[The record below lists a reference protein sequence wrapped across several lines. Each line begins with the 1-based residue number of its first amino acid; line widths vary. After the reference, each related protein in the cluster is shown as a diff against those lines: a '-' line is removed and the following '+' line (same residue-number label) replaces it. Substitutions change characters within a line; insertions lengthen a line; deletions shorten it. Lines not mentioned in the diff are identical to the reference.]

1 MIQSVAPDSIGRFH
15 ILKTLGK
22 GAQGTVYLAKDPH
35 LQRRVAIKTL
45 LLDTASNRDKEI
57 KVLLDEARIASQM
70 QHPNIATLYD
80 AGEQNGEPYLVFEY
94 VEGMTL
100 AQLIKLNGALSPV
113 KAADLA
119 MQILEGISY
128 AHQKQVVHRDLK
140 PSNIMIDANEVPRIM
155 DFGIARHLSVDK
167 ADEGG
172 FEGTPL
178 YMAPEYIASGS
189 TSPRSD
195 IFSVGVMLYEMLI
208 GRNPTQGSSLNEV
221 LDKIL
226 NQTFKPPSHANSAV
240 DERLDSI
247 VLKALSKDPK
257 DRYAS
262 AESMFKALEDYL
274 KPADEEVAHAG
285 GEGAQSTV
293 EFLLRRMRHKSD
305 FPALSQAISAINKIS
320 ADENES
326 VSTLSNVILKDF
338 SLTNKLLKLV
348 NAAYYGQFGGS
359 ISTVSRAVVILG
371 FDAVRNVAITLILL
385 ENLQNKP
392 QAAKLK
398 DEIVATFFSGVIAKG
413 IAAKGHV
420 RDVEEA
426 FVCAMFHNLGKL
438 LATFYFHEESVEINK
453 LLEQGGTTERKAAVS
468 VLGVTY
474 EDLGIGIAK
483 AWSFPEKMVASMREI
498 TEDKVRKPQT
508 EIEKFRVISALSN
521 ELCKVASSTPL
532 EEKGKRLKA
541 MTARYGDS
549 IAMTEKQLS
558 TVIDDAMREFLREA
572 SIFEIDARNSSL
584 MNKISRWSGISVTI
598 KPQDEMSAAAEAAGD
613 KTVLMDA
620 ALQETILRS
629 AGPSE
634 QAEGASK
641 ESMREASQEVLAA
654 GIQDIT
660 NTLVEDYSLNDLLR
674 MILETMYRGMNFSRV
689 LLCIKDAKQSSMNG
703 RFGFGDDIDD
713 VLKIFRFSLK
723 YTPDVFHVS
732 LDQGLDILI
741 ADIDAENIKSRI
753 PEWYRTNVGAQSF
766 ILLPIRIDKAAVG
779 LLYADMVT
787 EGELVIQP
795 KELSML
801 KTLRNQAVLAIKQKL

>member
-1 MIQSVAPDSIGRFH
+1 MTQSEVPNSIGRFH

-45 LLDTASNRDKEI
+45 LLGSASNRDKEI
-57 KVLLDEARIASQM
+57 KVLLDEARIVSQM

-80 AGEQNGEPYLVFEY
+80 AGEEKGEPYLVFEY

-100 AQLIKLNGALSPV
+100 AQLIKLKGAMSSV
-113 KAADLA
+113 KAVDLT

-128 AHQKQVVHRDLK
+128 AHQKHVVHRDLK
-140 PSNIMIDANEVPRIM
+140 PANIMIDANEVPRIM
-155 DFGIARHLSVDK
+155 DFGIARNLSVDK

-178 YMAPEYIASGS
+178 YMAPEYISIGA
-189 TSPRSD
+189 TSPSSD

-208 GRNPTQGSSLNEV
+208 GRNPIQGSSLNEV
-221 LDKIL
+221 LDKIV
-226 NQTFKPPSHANSAV
+226 NQSIKPPSHANSEV

-247 VLKALSKDPK
+247 VLKALAKDPK
-257 DRYAS
+257 DRYAN
-262 AESMFKALEDYL
+262 AESMFKALENYL
-274 KPADEEVAHAG
+274 KPSDEDAAHSSS
-285 GEGAQSTV
+285 EGAQSTV

-326 VSTLSNVILKDF
+326 VAALSNVILKDF

-398 DEIVATFFSGVIAKG
+398 DEIIATFFSGVIAKG
-413 IAAKGHV
+413 IAAQGHV

-453 LLEQGGTTERKAAVS
+453 LLEKGDTTERKAAVS

-483 AWSFPEKMVASMREI
+483 AWSFPEKMIASMREI

-508 EIEKFRVISALSN
+508 DIEKFRVLSGLSN

-532 EEKGKRLKA
+532 EEKGKRLKMMA
-541 MTARYGDS
+541 ARYGDS
-549 IAMTEKQLS
+549 MSMTEKQLS
-558 TVIDDAMREFLREA
+558 SAIDNSMREFLREA
-572 SIFEIDARNSSL
+572 SIFEIDARNSTL
-584 MNKISRWSGISVTI
+584 MKKISQWSGIPVNV
-598 KPQDEMSAAAEAAGD
+598 KPQDEKSAEAAGD
-613 KTVLMDA
+613 NTVLMDT
-620 ALQETILRS
+620 ALKETVLMT

-634 QAEGASK
+634 QVAGASK
-641 ESMREASQEVLAA
+641 EDRREAAQEILAA

-660 NTLVEDYSLNDLLR
+660 NTLVDDYKLNDLLR

-689 LLCIKDAKQSSMNG
+689 LLCIKDAKQNSMNG

-713 VLKIFRFSLK
+713 VLKIFKFSLK

-741 ADIDAENIKSRI
+741 ADVDAENIKSRI
-753 PEWYRTNVGAQSF
+753 PDWYRSNIGAQSF
-766 ILLPIRIDKAAVG
+766 ILLPIRIDKTAVG
-779 LLYADMVT
+779 LLYADMT
-787 EGELVIQP
+787 TGELVIQP